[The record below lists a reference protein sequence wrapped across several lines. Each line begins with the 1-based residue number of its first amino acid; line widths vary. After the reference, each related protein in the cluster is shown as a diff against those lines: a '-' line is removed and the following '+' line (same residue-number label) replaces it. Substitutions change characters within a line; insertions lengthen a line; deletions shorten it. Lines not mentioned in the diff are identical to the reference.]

1 MAAWLATASLPGLP
15 TPSFCMARTSPLS
28 LEWAWSLGLPQCCLI
43 LMKCQPQRVGHRGTC
58 PETRAKCWRGM
69 RAGPLFTHN
78 NCSGHRQAM
87 GQLAPGIESLSPLLW
102 DTLWI
107 GPKCKSTQS
116 RLPAEAWT
124 WSHPA
129 SPCPSQHPA
138 REKQELEG
146 WLLIQE
152 VPACLASRRTTSER
166 LAGCT
171 PQNICPLKQADLK
184 SLSAGK
190 GMTQLRGCSS
200 ARKEHLCILSPGD
213 IKMAYLFW

>member
-1 MAAWLATASLPGLP
+1 
-15 TPSFCMARTSPLS
+15 
-28 LEWAWSLGLPQCCLI
+28 
-43 LMKCQPQRVGHRGTC
+43 
-58 PETRAKCWRGM
+58 M
-69 RAGPLFTHN
+69 RAGQLFTRN

-102 DTLWI
+102 GTLWI
-107 GPKCKSTQS
+107 EPKCKSTQS
-116 RLPAEAWT
+116 RP
-124 WSHPA
+124 HPA
-129 SPCPSQHPA
+129 SPCPSRHPA

-152 VPACLASRRTTSER
+152 VPARLASRRSTSES

-171 PQNICPLKQADLK
+171 PQNICPLKQAGLK

-190 GMTQLRGCSS
+190 GMTQLRGCFS
-200 ARKEHLCILSPGD
+200 ARKEHLRIPSPGD